1 MILIDINVL
10 IDAAV
15 RREPHFIDAAAVLER
30 VIRGDVVAM
39 VPAHG
44 VTTLHYLLSRARGRD
59 FASRQVGWLL
69 RHFEIGGLDRDA
81 FRDAHA
87 MSWPDFEDA
96 VVAVTA
102 QHFGCTAIVT
112 RDLTGFASSPV
123 PAMHPRELDIDSIH
137 EQIVAAYG

>member
-1 MILIDINVL
+1 MVYPVVHPF
-10 IDAAV
+10 AQGGC
-15 RREPHFIDAAAVLER
+15 AAA
-30 VIRGDVVAM
+30 G
-39 VPAHG
+39 
-44 VTTLHYLLSRARGRD
+44 
-59 FASRQVGWLL
+59 
-69 RHFEIGGLDRDA
+69 
-81 FRDAHA
+81 
-87 MSWPDFEDA
+87 EDA